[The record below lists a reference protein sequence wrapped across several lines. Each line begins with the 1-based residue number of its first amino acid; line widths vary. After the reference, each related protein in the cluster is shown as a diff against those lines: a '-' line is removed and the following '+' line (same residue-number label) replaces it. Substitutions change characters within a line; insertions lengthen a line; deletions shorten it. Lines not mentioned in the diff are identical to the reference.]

1 MTIHQTAIL
10 NGNIKIGNNV
20 KIGAYS
26 ILEGNIEIGDN
37 TEISNNV
44 IIKSQANSFVKIGKN
59 NRIFPFAVIGTEP
72 QDNKFKGEES
82 NVIIGDNN
90 TIREYCTINGGSE
103 LGNVLAGTKNLTT
116 IGNNCY
122 LYISSHIAHDVFLE
136 DNVTI
141 TNYVGVSGHC
151 KIGHHTIIGGLSGI
165 HQFVNIGHNVMIGG
179 ACGIAHDV
187 PHYAIV
193 LPRENRVSGANI
205 VGMKR
210 RGMDKKDILTI
221 SKFYDDLV
229 EHKGNL
235 EDFLKSKMS
244 INAQIDEIIH
254 FLQNTGK
261 RSY

>member
-1 MTIHQTAIL
+1 MTIHPTAIL
-10 NGNIKIGNNV
+10 NGNVKLGNNV

-26 ILEGNIEIGDN
+26 VLEGNIEIGDD

-44 IIKSQANSFVKIGKN
+44 VIKSQANSFVKIGKN

-72 QDNKFKGEES
+72 QDNKFRGEES
-82 NVIIGDNN
+82 NVEIGNNN

-116 IGNNCY
+116 IGNHCY

-136 DNVTI
+136 DYVTI
-141 TNYVGVSGHC
+141 TNYVGISGHC
-151 KIGHHTIIGGLSGI
+151 KIGHHTIIGGLTGV

-179 ACGIAHDV
+179 ACGIAHDI

-193 LPRENRVSGANI
+193 LPKENRVAGANI

-210 RGMDKKDILTI
+210 QGMDKKEILAI
-221 SKFYDDLV
+221 SKFYDELV
-229 EHKGNL
+229 ENRGNL
-235 EDFLKSKMS
+235 EDFLNSKTS
-244 INAQIDEIIH
+244 INDKIDEIVR
-254 FLQNTGK
+254 FLKTTGK
-261 RSY
+261 RSL